1 MQDANL
7 FGLILFLLRKE
18 MQICKAELF
27 GLGTQWGLVMTR
39 IMQFKEGL
47 ERLH

>member
-7 FGLILFLLRKE
+7 FGLIRFLLRKE

-27 GLGTQWGLVMTR
+27 GLGTQWGLVMTH
-39 IMQFKEGL
+39 IMQFKEGS